1 MTDVAAPRS
10 ADALIDQYR
19 RAQSACLAGE
29 ITDPALVRII
39 HELVRAQD
47 DLLGRVCD
55 GTLAT
60 VSERSA
66 GCACRGLRR

>member
-1 MTDVAAPRS
+1 MADLAVPRS

-19 RAQSACLAGE
+19 RAQNACLAGE
-29 ITDPALVRII
+29 ITDPALVRVI

-55 GTLAT
+55 GTLASF
-60 VSERSA
+60 SERRG
-66 GCACRGLRR
+66 GCACRGPRR